1 MIKLGTQYQ
10 SSAIGTTDLFDQAE
24 EVYSAYES
32 VLALGIEVN
41 ELGTVIDNMKFAQD
55 CISKNGVQWYI
66 DNCDPEGALAESL
79 GCACEA
85 LSTVKVQAG
94 MEGLLKDAWD
104 KISEWVKRFIDWIKG
119 LFKNDASAKV
129 VAAADQQTQ
138 QNMNDAKKKEA
149 KAPREKVE
157 KAKAKVKAAPVP
169 RSVVSIKADYDRF
182 KKFCGAD
189 EKKTK
194 KGIFGFLSLVNLKKW
209 LNTLFDKIRGLMGL
223 CDDILGKF
231 KSAKSKEEYAIA
243 IREAK
248 DWCAKSKADLL
259 QITDKN
265 DVENNTIEAEWAD
278 VTCEK
283 AGIRSLEDC
292 NKVAGLLTNNGVIYV
307 GCQNLGKSCDTTV
320 TEIKNKLGNSSGDD
334 EEMQRLK
341 FQAMEAVMYM
351 MQIRAQML
359 AHAKKM
365 PASLSIA
372 AKDVSALPLKE
383 LTE

>member
-1 MIKLGTQYQ
+1 MVKLGIDK
-10 SSAIGTTDLFDQAE
+10 SSTITAADIFDQAQE
-24 EVYSAYES
+24 AYQAYEE
-32 VLALGIEVN
+32 VLALGVEVK
-41 ELGTVIDNMKFAQD
+41 ELGIVIENMKFAQD
-55 CISKNGVQWYI
+55 CISKNGVQWHI
-66 DNCDPEGALAESL
+66 DNCDPEATLAKSL

-85 LSTVKVQAG
+85 LSAVKVQAG

-104 KISEWVKRFIDWIKG
+104 RISELVQRFIDWIKS
-119 LFKNDASAKV
+119 LFKNQASAKIV
-129 VAAADQQTQ
+129 EAADQQTQ
-138 QNMNDAKKKEA
+138 QNMNESKKKA
-149 KAPREKVE
+149 SQAPKEKVE
-157 KAKAKVKAAPVP
+157 KAKEKVKASPIP
-169 RSVVSIKADYDRF
+169 KSVAQTKAAYDGF

-194 KGIFGFLSLVNLKKW
+194 KGIFSFLSLANLKK
-209 LNTLFDKIRGLMGL
+209 LCNTIFDKIRSLTGL
-223 CDDILGKF
+223 CDGILNKF
-231 KSAKSKEEYAIA
+231 KSAKTKEEYTVA

-248 DWCAKSKADLL
+248 DWCTKSKAELL

-265 DVENNTIEAEWAD
+265 DVENGIIEAEWTD

-283 AGIRSLEDC
+283 AGIKSLEDC

-307 GCQNLGKSCDTTV
+307 GCQNLGKSCDTAV
-320 TEIKNKLGNSSGDD
+320 TEIKNKLGNNSGDD

-341 FQAMEAVMYM
+341 FQAMQAVMYM

-365 PASLSIA
+365 PATLSIA

-383 LTE
+383 LAS